1 MKHYRYIAALTLI
14 VVGVGLTLSVRA
26 DDYVDDV
33 YYWDTPQYVPQE
45 SVRVVYTEETADG
58 MEMEEDHTGN
68 RPYEITFIE
77 EDNTQRTDTMVK
89 AVIRRL

>member
-1 MKHYRYIAALTLI
+1 MKQYRYIAALL
-14 VVGVGLTLSVRA
+14 VVVAGLALSARA

-77 EDNTQRTDTMVK
+77 EANTQRTDTVVK